1 MAKRWK
7 QMCRFP
13 LMTLWN
19 FGTGRRSIEG
29 RVREEAQHLVR
40 VLTQTEAEP
49 MDPAC
54 ILAGSPCNRICFI
67 LFKEHNYQDEE
78 FLNRIGLLNENVSI

>member
-40 VLTQTEAEP
+40 VLTQTEGGFASGGKLGLPPYASLSPGTTLLEP
-49 MDPAC
+49 SSL
-54 ILAGSPCNRICFI
+54 IFI
-67 LFKEHNYQDEE
+67 WK
-78 FLNRIGLLNENVSI
+78 V